1 MIQLIWAIVNI
12 ATVLGLV
19 IFCTKTASEIRNKIS
34 LSATL
39 LFSFF
44 ALSFIARPSK
54 EEKDKKFEF
63 ENRETKTQSLNHNN
77 YFSNIVLE
85 EDLLSKIELYANSD
99 GENASSAMIRRTGF
113 ICGTRWSTV
122 YIIINKTEKK
132 NTFQYEV
139 GGTRKWILLGI
150 EVYSEF
156 KDFKGSGEFK
166 SL

>member
-1 MIQLIWAIVNI
+1 MIQLIWAIINI
-12 ATVLGLV
+12 VLFLGLA
-19 IFCTKTASEIRNKIS
+19 IFCIKTASEIRKKIS
-34 LSATL
+34 LSAAI

-44 ALSFIARPSK
+44 ALSFITRPSN

-77 YFSNIVLE
+77 YFSNIILE
-85 EDLLSKIELYANSD
+85 EDFFSKIELYASSD
-99 GENASSAMIRRTGF
+99 GENASSGMIRRIGF
-113 ICGTRWSTV
+113 VCGTSWSTQ

-139 GGTRKWILLGI
+139 GGTRKWILLGL

>member
-1 MIQLIWAIVNI
+1 MLF
-12 ATVLGLV
+12 LGLA
-19 IFCTKTASEIRNKIS
+19 IFCIKTASEIRKKIS
-34 LSATL
+34 LSAAI

-44 ALSFIARPSK
+44 ALSFITRPSN

-77 YFSNIVLE
+77 YFSNIILE
-85 EDLLSKIELYANSD
+85 EDFFSKIELYASSD
-99 GENASSAMIRRTGF
+99 GENASSAMIRRLGF
-113 ICGTRWSTV
+113 VCGTSWTTQ

-132 NTFQYEV
+132 NTFEYEV
-139 GGTRKWILLGI
+139 GGTRKWILLGL